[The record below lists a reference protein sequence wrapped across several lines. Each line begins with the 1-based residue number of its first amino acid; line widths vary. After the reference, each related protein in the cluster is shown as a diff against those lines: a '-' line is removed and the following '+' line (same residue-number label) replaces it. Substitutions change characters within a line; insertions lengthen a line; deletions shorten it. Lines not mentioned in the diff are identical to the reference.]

1 MTNISRLKTE
11 HAELW
16 RSATHHPFIEELGD
30 GSLPIEKFRRYFV
43 QDYVFVND
51 LSKTLGV
58 AEAKAPDI
66 AAARPMA
73 EFQAALMG
81 AEDALFLRAFE
92 GLGVE
97 EDEWRSATPLPTTAA
112 FGDFLVRTGYEHGYP
127 GVCVAFAVTEGV
139 YMDWGQ
145 RLTDA
150 GAAPGNDFYREWIRL
165 HTQEVLG
172 PFVEYVEAVVNA
184 ASDDVADRLS
194 TVFERCL
201 RYEVKFWDMA
211 FEGESW

>member
-1 MTNISRLKTE
+1 M
-11 HAELW
+11 
-16 RSATHHPFIEELGD
+16 
-30 GSLPIEKFRRYFV
+30 
-43 QDYVFVND
+43 
-51 LSKTLGV
+51 
-58 AEAKAPDI
+58 
-66 AAARPMA
+66 
-73 EFQAALMG
+73 
-81 AEDALFLRAFE
+81 
-92 GLGVE
+92 
-97 EDEWRSATPLPTTAA
+97 TAA
-112 FGDFLVRTGYEHGYP
+112 FGDFLVRLAYEGSFP
-127 GVCVAFAVTEGV
+127 EICSALLVTEGV